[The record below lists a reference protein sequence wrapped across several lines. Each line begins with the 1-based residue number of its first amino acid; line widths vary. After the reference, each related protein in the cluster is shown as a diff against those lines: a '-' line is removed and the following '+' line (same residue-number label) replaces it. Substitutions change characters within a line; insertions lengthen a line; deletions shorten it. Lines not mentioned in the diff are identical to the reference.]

1 MPSRIRKE
9 RGGFAAASA
18 PLVWAGR
25 FPGEPVSRGARVAD
39 LLRPSPPTTWRDRV
53 QTVVAVVRS
62 APGPSAAAAVA
73 LVVAA
78 AVAFLLFHRSPPAP
92 ELHLPRAD
100 AAPAST
106 ATTTG
111 EVVAHVAG
119 AVIRPG
125 IVRLAGPGRVDD
137 AIAAAG
143 GPAADADLNQVNL
156 AAKIGD
162 GDRIYVPRRGE
173 SPPPAATGGA
183 AAPAARAGPVDL
195 NGASPE
201 QLDAL
206 PGVGP
211 ATAKAIVDYRTRHG
225 RFRTV
230 DDLLSVPG
238 IGPAKLATLKPLVR
252 A

>member
-1 MPSRIRKE
+1 VR
-9 RGGFAAASA
+9 
-18 PLVWAGR
+18 
-25 FPGEPVSRGARVAD
+25 VSD
-39 LLRPSPPTTWRDRV
+39 LLRPSPPATWRDRV
-53 QTVVAVVRS
+53 DAIVAAARA
-62 APGPSAAAAVA
+62 APALAAAAAGAV
-73 LVVAA
+73 VVAG
-78 AVAFLLFHRSPPAP
+78 VLAFVLLRHSAPAP
-92 ELHLPRAD
+92 AIQLPRAE

-106 ATTTG
+106 VTTTG
-111 EVVAHVAG
+111 EVVVHVAG

-125 IVRLAGPGRVDD
+125 VVRLAAPGRVID

-143 GPAADADLNQVNL
+143 GAAADADLNQVNL

-173 SPPPAATGGA
+173 SPPPASNTGASTGTPSA
-183 AAPAARAGPVDL
+183 QAGPVDL
-195 NGASPE
+195 NGAGPE
-201 QLDAL
+201 ALDAL

-211 ATAKAIVDYRTRHG
+211 ATAKAIVEYRTRHG

-252 A
+252 V

>member
-1 MPSRIRKE
+1 M
-9 RGGFAAASA
+9 GF
-18 PLVWAGR
+18 
-25 FPGEPVSRGARVAD
+25 
-39 LLRPSPPTTWRDRV
+39 
-53 QTVVAVVRS
+53 VRS
-62 APGPSAAAAVA
+62 APALSA
-73 LVVAA
+73 VVAA
-78 AVAFLLFHRSPPAP
+78 GAVGVAVVGFVLFHHPSPAP
-92 ELHLPRAD
+92 AIQLPRAE

-111 EVVAHVAG
+111 EVVVHVAG
-119 AVIRPG
+119 AVLRPG
-125 IVRLAGPGRVDD
+125 VIRLAGAGRVID

-143 GPAADADLNQVNL
+143 GAAPDADLNQVNL

-162 GDRIYVPRRGE
+162 GDRIYVPRAGE
-173 SPPPAATGGA
+173 SPPPAPGAGASTGGPSA
-183 AAPAARAGPVDL
+183 QSGPVDL
-195 NGASPE
+195 NSGTPE

-211 ATAKAIVDYRTRHG
+211 ATAKAIVEYRTRHG

-252 A
+252 V

>member
-1 MPSRIRKE
+1 VEQIV
-9 RGGFAAASA
+9 G
-18 PLVWAGR
+18 
-25 FPGEPVSRGARVAD
+25 
-39 LLRPSPPTTWRDRV
+39 
-53 QTVVAVVRS
+53 VVRS
-62 APGPSAAAAVA
+62 APGPSAAAGVA
-73 LVVAA
+73 VVAA
-78 AVAFLLFHRSPPAP
+78 AVLGFLLLHRSAPPP
-92 ELHLPRAD
+92 ELRLPRAE

-106 ATTTG
+106 ATTTA
-111 EVVAHVAG
+111 EVVVHVAG
-119 AVIRPG
+119 AVARPG
-125 IVRLAGPGRVDD
+125 VVRLGGGGRVTD

-156 AAKIGD
+156 AAKVGD

-173 SPPPAATGGA
+173 APPPAPTAG
-183 AAPAARAGPVDL
+183 APASARAGPVDL
-195 NGASPE
+195 NAAGPE

-225 RFRTV
+225 RFRAV

-252 A
+252 V

>member
-1 MPSRIRKE
+1 
-9 RGGFAAASA
+9 
-18 PLVWAGR
+18 
-25 FPGEPVSRGARVAD
+25 VSD

-53 QTVVAVVRS
+53 QTIVGVVRS
-62 APGPSAAAAVA
+62 APGPSAAAAGA
-73 LVVAA
+73 IVVAGVLA
-78 AVAFLLFHRSPPAP
+78 FFLLHRSPPPP
-92 ELHLPRAD
+92 ELRLPRAD

-111 EVVAHVAG
+111 EVVVHVAG
-119 AVIRPG
+119 AVARPG
-125 IVRLAGPGRVDD
+125 VVRLGGTGRLID

-156 AAKIGD
+156 AAKVGD
-162 GDRIYVPRRGE
+162 GDRVYVPRRGE
-173 SPPPAATGGA
+173 SLPPAPTASGSASTS
-183 AAPAARAGPVDL
+183 AGPVDL
-195 NGASPE
+195 NSATPE

-225 RFRTV
+225 RFRSP

-238 IGPAKLATLKPLVR
+238 IGLAKLATLKPLVR
-252 A
+252 V

>member
-1 MPSRIRKE
+1 VE
-9 RGGFAAASA
+9 
-18 PLVWAGR
+18 
-25 FPGEPVSRGARVAD
+25 
-39 LLRPSPPTTWRDRV
+39 
-53 QTVVAVVRS
+53 TVVAVVRS

-73 LVVAA
+73 VVVAA
-78 AVAFLLFHRSPPAP
+78 ALAFFLLHRSPPAP

-119 AVIRPG
+119 AVVRPG
-125 IVRLAGPGRVDD
+125 IVRLAGAGRVDD

-156 AAKIGD
+156 AAKVGD

-173 SPPPAATGGA
+173 SPPPAPSGGA
-183 AAPAARAGPVDL
+183 AAPARTGPVDL
-195 NGASPE
+195 NSASPE

-238 IGPAKLATLKPLVR
+238 IGPTKLATLKPLVR